1 MLHLLYLLCV
11 FYLGWK
17 VFRWLFAAL
26 GRWFVRKQA
35 EQFYT
40 GMFGQQQPR
49 SGRQNRNNPPTQPQ
63 KKKVFSRSEGEYVEF
78 VEIQET
84 ETDAEQRKKNINV
97 TYKKEEQ
104 VTDAE
109 WQDI

>member
-11 FYLGWK
+11 FYLAWK
-17 VFRWLFAAL
+17 IFRWLFAQF
-26 GRWFVRKQA
+26 GRWFMRKQA
-35 EQFYT
+35 EKFYT
-40 GMFGQQQPR
+40 GMFGQQPPR
-49 SGRQNRNNPPTQPQ
+49 NSRQKRNNPSAPPQ

-84 ETDAEQRKKNINV
+84 EIDAEQRKKNINV

-104 VTDAE
+104 ITDAE